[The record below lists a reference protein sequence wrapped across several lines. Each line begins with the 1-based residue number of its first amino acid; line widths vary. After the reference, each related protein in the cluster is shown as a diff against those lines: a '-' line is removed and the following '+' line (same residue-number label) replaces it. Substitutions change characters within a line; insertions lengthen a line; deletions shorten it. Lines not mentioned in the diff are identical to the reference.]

1 MPNGVKL
8 VPKFFARPTL
18 TVARELIGK
27 NLVVLRRG
35 KRIVGRITET
45 EAYIGEDDPA
55 CHARFGR
62 TKRSEVL
69 YWRPGTLYVYF
80 TYGMHWLLNIVTERA
95 DFPAAVLIR
104 GVEPIEGIP
113 PGARTDGPARLT
125 KAFGIGSMFHGTMVG
140 EKMWIEDGGFVV
152 AENAIRQGPRI
163 GVGYAGKAKGWPWRF
178 TLDKT
183 LPANRM

>member
-1 MPNGVKL
+1 MSNGVKL
-8 VPKFFARPTL
+8 LPKFFARPTL

-35 KRIVGRITET
+35 KRLVGRITET

-104 GVEPIEGIP
+104 AVEPLEGLSK
-113 PGARTDGPARLT
+113 GVRTDGPARLT
-125 KAFGIGSMFHGTMVG
+125 KAFGINSTFHGTVIG
-140 EKMWIEDGGFVV
+140 KKLWVEDDGFVV
-152 AENAIRQGPRI
+152 PENATWQGPRI
-163 GVGYAGKAKGWPWRF
+163 GVAYAGKGKDWSWRF
-178 TLDKT
+178 ALDKNSF
-183 LPANRM
+183 LI

>member
-1 MPNGVKL
+1 MKL
-8 VPKFFARPTL
+8 SPKFFARPTL
-18 TVARELIGK
+18 TVARELLGK

-35 KRIVGRITET
+35 RRCVGRITET

-80 TYGMHWLLNIVTERA
+80 TYGMHWLLNIVTERP

-104 GVEPIEGIP
+104 AVEPMDGILEGV
-113 PGARTDGPARLT
+113 RTDGPARFT
-125 KAFGIGSMFHGTMVG
+125 KAFGIDSTFHGTVVG
-140 EKMWIEDGGFVV
+140 KKLWVEDDGFKISPD
-152 AENAIRQGPRI
+152 AIKTGPRV
-163 GVGYAGKAKGWPWRF
+163 GVAYAGKAKDWPWRF
-178 TLDKT
+178 RLSVV
-183 LPANRM
+183 R

>member
-1 MPNGVKL
+1 MKL
-8 VPKFFARPTL
+8 LPKFFARPTL
-18 TVARELIGK
+18 DVARELIGK

-35 KRIVGRITET
+35 KRLVGRITET

-80 TYGMHWLLNIVTERA
+80 TYGMHWLLNIVTERP

-104 GVEPIEGIP
+104 AVEPLGGISEGV
-113 PGARTDGPARLT
+113 RTDGPARLT
-125 KAFGIGSMFHGTMVG
+125 KAFGIDSTFHGTVIG
-140 EKMWIEDGGFVV
+140 KKLWVEDDGFVV
-152 AENAIRQGPRI
+152 LPVAINVGPRI
-163 GVGYAGKAKGWPWRF
+163 GVGYAGKAKDWPWRF
-178 TLDKT
+178 TIDKSSFSI
-183 LPANRM
+183 